1 MPDWIAAIIL
11 GIIEGIT
18 EFLPISSTGHLLI
31 AERWLQ
37 MPPDLVKDD
46 LFNIVIQ
53 CGTVLAVLLVFAT
66 RVKQLLTSW
75 RDPVTQDYLA
85 KFSAAFLITA
95 FGGLAMEKFH
105 FKLPEHLAPIAWAM
119 LIGGV
124 LFVVIERW
132 LVARPSNQK
141 ITWQIAFGLGLAQ
154 LVAAAFPGASRSGA
168 TILVALAFGLSRPAA
183 TEFSFLL
190 GIPTLLAAGGLKL
203 FKALRHGPDPS
214 VHWGLILLGTLVAA
228 IVAFIAVKW
237 LLRFIQTHTFIG
249 FGWYRIAVGTFLLV
263 LILVQHSS

>member
-1 MPDWIAAIIL
+1 
-11 GIIEGIT
+11 
-18 EFLPISSTGHLLI
+18 
-31 AERWLQ
+31 

-124 LFVVIERW
+124 LFVVNRT
-132 LVARPSNQK
+132 LVSRQTIQPEDH
-141 ITWQIAFGLGLAQ
+141 LADC
-154 LVAAAFPGASRSGA
+154 LWGRSGA
-168 TILVALAFGLSRPAA
+168 ARRRRIPGGFAFRHDDPGRPGLR
-183 TEFSFLL
+183 
-190 GIPTLLAAGGLKL
+190 
-203 FKALRHGPDPS
+203 D
-214 VHWGLILLGTLVAA
+214 
-228 IVAFIAVKW
+228 
-237 LLRFIQTHTFIG
+237 
-249 FGWYRIAVGTFLLV
+249 
-263 LILVQHSS
+263 